1 MLIHATQQVLLQRN
15 GKDLVISG
23 DGLAVPVAAILDYLA
38 VHPTDAHTR
47 IQLVDLL
54 SVETSGTL
62 GVAVATSIVLDRA
75 GATTAFPKSD
85 HIEDEKS
92 TPDIDLSAFL
102 KNAFQWMGAEGPI
115 LLHLS
120 KFPASLLPASPDVV
134 FEHLRQL
141 VHHDEDLRDEAFA
154 HTFELFV
161 FLAALVAQMTSTPN
175 EDLDILRYAAAR
187 YIAAHKP
194 QKARDLAEQTL
205 AIAGTTPIRQRLA
218 WLAFADIYH
227 RSHNFLESLIALTC
241 AFTVESEISI
251 EDMWQEAYL
260 LFRVLRDLKIF
271 FAAEPVLRRLRE
283 SLPLTASPAKYE
295 QRLVTMEL
303 GLELASFS
311 LGDNPTPASLAALT
325 RKIKEHYL
333 ALRGTNEDIS
343 PALSLLVHCEYLT
356 KLYGFPADKEIK
368 EIIHSGLPEVPA
380 ELAQILD
387 AVSSPT
393 PDGRGLISLVKSLEE
408 ARYYQD
414 IAFDLTHI
422 ATAARRF
429 LDADL
434 SQENV
439 QTVILAIEMLSD
451 LAIRRTSIVGPN
463 STFSSPETTFERAV
477 AISRNGYQVVFLG
490 LSQAGRLIRVN
501 VVDGAVTEV
510 LAEQVSVFS
519 RDRFRGWSEDFPY
532 K

>member
-1 MLIHATQQVLLQRN
+1 
-15 GKDLVISG
+15 
-23 DGLAVPVAAILDYLA
+23 
-38 VHPTDAHTR
+38 
-47 IQLVDLL
+47 
-54 SVETSGTL
+54 
-62 GVAVATSIVLDRA
+62 
-75 GATTAFPKSD
+75 
-85 HIEDEKS
+85 
-92 TPDIDLSAFL
+92 
-102 KNAFQWMGAEGPI
+102 
-115 LLHLS
+115 
-120 KFPASLLPASPDVV
+120 V

-356 KLYGFPADKEIK
+356 KK
-368 EIIHSGLPEVPA
+368 
-380 ELAQILD
+380 
-387 AVSSPT
+387 
-393 PDGRGLISLVKSLEE
+393 
-408 ARYYQD
+408 
-414 IAFDLTHI
+414 
-422 ATAARRF
+422 
-429 LDADL
+429 
-434 SQENV
+434 
-439 QTVILAIEMLSD
+439 
-451 LAIRRTSIVGPN
+451 
-463 STFSSPETTFERAV
+463 
-477 AISRNGYQVVFLG
+477 
-490 LSQAGRLIRVN
+490 
-501 VVDGAVTEV
+501 
-510 LAEQVSVFS
+510 
-519 RDRFRGWSEDFPY
+519 
-532 K
+532 

>member
-1 MLIHATQQVLLQRN
+1 MPKKKKKAAKAVKPRKAKVAKSKGKKAAKPKVKKAIKQVKKALMKPKAKKAL
-15 GKDLVISG
+15 KKAKALKK
-23 DGLAVPVAAILDYLA
+23 P
-38 VHPTDAHTR
+38 
-47 IQLVDLL
+47 
-54 SVETSGTL
+54 
-62 GVAVATSIVLDRA
+62 RA
-75 GATTAFPKSD
+75 KKA
-85 HIEDEKS
+85 
-92 TPDIDLSAFL
+92 L
-102 KNAFQWMGAEGPI
+102 KA
-115 LLHLS
+115 
-120 KFPASLLPASPDVV
+120 LLPAIEEKAELLSSEAV
-134 FEHLRQL
+134 FEG
-141 VHHDEDLRDEAFA
+141 
-154 HTFELFV
+154 
-161 FLAALVAQMTSTPN
+161 P
-175 EDLDILRYAAAR
+175 
-187 YIAAHKP
+187 
-194 QKARDLAEQTL
+194 
-205 AIAGTTPIRQRLA
+205 
-218 WLAFADIYH
+218 
-227 RSHNFLESLIALTC
+227 
-241 AFTVESEISI
+241 
-251 EDMWQEAYL
+251 